1 MIKTINTIDNSC
13 GEMCSGKN
21 KDNKRVRFEGHLQT
35 LHERWIQ
42 VDEITFCSVAG
53 EPVNTPQ
60 AKCSS
65 TWCLRVDPKSLGRYG
80 IHMYTC
86 TKRMY

>member
-1 MIKTINTIDNSC
+1 MQKKC
-13 GEMCSGKN
+13 GGMCSGEN

-42 VDEITFCSVAG
+42 VDEVRFSSVAG
-53 EPVNTPQ
+53 GLGNTPQ

-65 TWCLRVDPKSLGRYG
+65 MRCIRVDPKSLGRYG
-80 IHMYTC
+80 IYMY
-86 TKRMY
+86 